1 MKKASQIT
9 DSIKRNV
16 KAKIKNLDSLTVQIE
31 PSKKERLRI
40 AVPVENIKGLQS
52 EVSEHFARASYILIA
67 DV

>member
-1 MKKASQIT
+1 MKPTELLHPEQRRPSKA
-9 DSIKRNV
+9 
-16 KAKIKNLDSLTVQIE
+16 VQIE